1 MPPLHTLRLAEVF
14 EWLETSAEGLTSQE
28 AASRLAFYGHNALA
42 EPKATPLWKKF
53 TSQVGH
59 SMALMLI
66 AVGLLSI
73 IFYDAQRW
81 LGVLILL
88 IVLLNASFAFW
99 QEYRAATAVNALKR
113 LLPAHARVIR
123 DGQEIQILASDVV
136 PGEVLVLAEGDNI
149 PADARVIEEYGMRT
163 NNAILTGEATPSRKT
178 AEASLREGLT
188 EVERP
193 NLIFAGT
200 SVFSGTGRAVV
211 FATGMTTQFGRIANL
226 TQSVKEEPS
235 PLMQETRRMTTRITY
250 IAFGLGLLIFYV
262 VVRHLDQSWWE
273 GMIFALGVIVAIV
286 PEGLRPTLTLTLA
299 MAVRRLAKRHV
310 LVKQLAAVETLGTI
324 SVLCTD
330 KSGTLTQN
338 QMTAR
343 EVWVSRQKIKVS
355 GVGYEPSGKFSSSP
369 RDLDQLLIAASLC
382 NNSRLN
388 PPTLDRPQWTVLGDQ
403 TEAALRVLAIKG
415 GINENDLSATL
426 PRVHELPFDAR
437 RKRMSTIHRNSRSDV
452 VFVKGAPKE
461 ILQLCTRIMI
471 NGEEILLDNVIRS
484 EILAANDDYARAA
497 LRVLAFAC
505 RQLPPREGAFTS
517 EGMERDLTFIGLVG
531 MMDPPRPEIENAI
544 KRLRDSK
551 VRLVMI
557 TGDYGLTAESLARRV
572 GMLTSSSPRI
582 ITGGEL
588 DAMTETQVQS
598 ALSEEIIFA
607 RMAPEHKMRL
617 IDAFQARG
625 DVVAMSGDGVNDA
638 PALRKADIG
647 IAMGITGSDVAK
659 EAADVILTDDNF
671 ADIVSAIE
679 EGRAVYDNIRKF
691 ITYIFSS
698 NVPQIIPFILSS
710 LFGWLPLALSVFQ
723 ILIIDAGTDILP
735 ALALGTEQPEP
746 TVMNRK
752 PRRRSR
758 PLLDT
763 GLFVRAFAWLG
774 VIETVLCYIGFAWVY
789 YSAGY
794 ISLPLLPSQPRSLLP
809 EVTIHLLASTVYFIG
824 VLAAQMG
831 NALTCRTE
839 VDRVH
844 ELGWWQNHFLL
855 AGLLLQVILIG
866 GLVVVFFVP
875 INPHPV
881 PTWSWGLLIF
891 YPITIYGLD
900 RVRKFIVRHYVRP
913 DEYLQRS

>member
-1 MPPLHTLRLAEVF
+1 MQPLHTLRLAEVF
-14 EWLETSAEGLTSQE
+14 ESLETSAEGLTSHE

-42 EPKATPLWKKF
+42 DPKTTPLWKKF
-53 TSQVGH
+53 ISQVAH
-59 SMALMLI
+59 PMALMLI
-66 AVGLLSI
+66 AVGVLSI

-81 LGVLILL
+81 LGVLILF

-99 QEYRAATAVNALKR
+99 QEYRAATAVNALRK
-113 LLPAHARVIR
+113 LLPAYARVIR
-123 DGQEIQILASDVV
+123 DGQELKVLASDVV
-136 PGEVLVLAEGDNI
+136 PGDVLVLAEGDNI
-149 PADARVIEEYGMRT
+149 SADARVIEEYGMRT
-163 NNAILTGEATPSRKT
+163 NNATLTGEATPSRKT

-200 SVFSGTGRAVV
+200 SVFSGTARAVV
-211 FATGMTTQFGRIANL
+211 FATGMTTQFGRIAYL
-226 TQSVKEEPS
+226 TQSVREEPS

-250 IAFGLGLLIFYV
+250 IAIGLGLLIFYV
-262 VVRHLDQSWWE
+262 IVGYLEQSWWE
-273 GMIFALGVIVAIV
+273 GMIFALGVIVAVI

-369 RDLDQLLIAASLC
+369 RDLDQLLTAASLC

-388 PPTLDRPQWTVLGDQ
+388 PPTLERPQWSVLGDQ

-415 GINENDLSATL
+415 GINENDLNTTL

-437 RKRMSTIHRNSRSDV
+437 RKRMTTLHRGEIA
-452 VFVKGAPKE
+452 FVKGAPKE
-461 ILQLCTRIMI
+461 ILQLCTRLMI
-471 NGEEILLDNVIRS
+471 NGEEILLDNLIRS

-497 LRVLAFAC
+497 LRVLAFAR
-505 RQLPPREGAFTS
+505 RQLPPRDGVYTS
-517 EGMERDLTFIGLVG
+517 ESVERDLTFIGLVG

-544 KRLRDSK
+544 KRLRDGK

-572 GMLTSSSPRI
+572 GMLTSDSPRI
-582 ITGGEL
+582 LTGGEL
-588 DAMTETQVQS
+588 DAMTEPQVQS
-598 ALSEEIIFA
+598 ALNEEIIFA

-617 IDAFQARG
+617 IDAFQVRG

-746 TVMNRK
+746 TVMDRK
-752 PRRRSR
+752 PRRRGQ
-758 PLLDT
+758 PLL
-763 GLFVRAFAWLG
+763 GARLFIRALWLG

-794 ISLPLLPSQPRSLLP
+794 ISLPLLPTQPRSLLP

-831 NALTCRTE
+831 NAVTCRTE

-844 ELGWWQNHFLL
+844 ELGWWQNRFLL
-855 AGLLLQVILIG
+855 AGLALQAILIG
-866 GLVVVFFVP
+866 GLVAVFFLP
-875 INPHPV
+875 IHPHPV

-891 YPITIYGLD
+891 YPITVYGLD
-900 RVRKFIVRHYVRP
+900 RIRKTFIRHYLQSG
-913 DEYLQRS
+913 DYMQRS

>member
-1 MPPLHTLRLAEVF
+1 MQPLHTLRLAEVF
-14 EWLETSAEGLTSQE
+14 ESLETSAEGLTSHE

-42 EPKATPLWKKF
+42 DPKTTPLWKKF
-53 TSQVGH
+53 ISQVAH
-59 SMALMLI
+59 PMALMLI
-66 AVGLLSI
+66 AVGVLSI

-81 LGVLILL
+81 LGVLILF

-99 QEYRAATAVNALKR
+99 QEYRAATAVNALRK
-113 LLPAHARVIR
+113 LLPAYARVIR
-123 DGQEIQILASDVV
+123 DGQELKVLASDVV
-136 PGEVLVLAEGDNI
+136 PGDVLVLAEGDNI
-149 PADARVIEEYGMRT
+149 SADARVIEEYGMRT
-163 NNAILTGEATPSRKT
+163 NNATLTGEATPSRKT

-200 SVFSGTGRAVV
+200 SVFSGTARAVV

-226 TQSVKEEPS
+226 TQSVREEPS

-250 IAFGLGLLIFYV
+250 IAIGLGLLIFYV
-262 VVRHLDQSWWE
+262 IVGYLEQSWWE
-273 GMIFALGVIVAIV
+273 GMIFALGVIVAVI

-369 RDLDQLLIAASLC
+369 RDLDQLLTAASLC

-388 PPTLDRPQWTVLGDQ
+388 PPTLERPQWSVLGDQ

-415 GINENDLSATL
+415 GINENDLNTTL

-437 RKRMSTIHRNSRSDV
+437 RKRMTTLHRGEIA
-452 VFVKGAPKE
+452 FVKGAPKE
-461 ILQLCTRIMI
+461 ILQLCTRLMI
-471 NGEEILLDNVIRS
+471 NGEEILLDNLIRS

-497 LRVLAFAC
+497 LRVLAFAR
-505 RQLPPREGAFTS
+505 RQLPPRDGVYTS
-517 EGMERDLTFIGLVG
+517 EGVERDLTFIGLVG

-544 KRLRDSK
+544 KRLRDGK

-572 GMLTSSSPRI
+572 GMLTSDTPRI
-582 ITGGEL
+582 LTGGEL
-588 DAMTETQVQS
+588 DSMTEPQVQS
-598 ALSEEIIFA
+598 ALNEEIIFA

-617 IDAFQARG
+617 IDAFQVRG

-746 TVMNRK
+746 TVMDRK
-752 PRRRSR
+752 PRRRGQ
-758 PLLDT
+758 PLL
-763 GLFVRAFAWLG
+763 GARLFIRALWLG

-794 ISLPLLPSQPRSLLP
+794 ISLPLLPTQPRSLLP

-831 NALTCRTE
+831 NAVTCRTE

-844 ELGWWQNHFLL
+844 ELGWWQNRFLL
-855 AGLLLQVILIG
+855 AGLALQAILIG
-866 GLVVVFFVP
+866 GLVAVFFLP
-875 INPHPV
+875 IHPHPV

-891 YPITIYGLD
+891 YPITVYGLD
-900 RVRKFIVRHYVRP
+900 RIRKTFIRHYLQSG
-913 DEYLQRS
+913 DYMQRS

>member
-1 MPPLHTLRLAEVF
+1 MQPLHTLRTAEVF
-14 EWLETSAEGLTSQE
+14 ESLETSAEGLTSHE

-42 EPKATPLWKKF
+42 EPKATPLWQKF
-53 TSQVGH
+53 TSQVAH
-59 SMALMLI
+59 PMALMLI

-113 LLPAHARVIR
+113 LLPAYARVIR
-123 DGQEIQILASDVV
+123 DGQELKVLASDVV
-136 PGEVLVLAEGDNI
+136 PGDVLVLAEGDNI
-149 PADARVIEEYGMRT
+149 SADARVIEEYGLRT
-163 NNAILTGEATPSRKT
+163 NNATLTGEATPSRKT
-178 AEASLREGLT
+178 SESSLREGLT

-200 SVFSGTGRAVV
+200 SVFSGTARAVV

-235 PLMQETRRMTTRITY
+235 PLMQEMRRMTTRISYTA
-250 IAFGLGLLIFYV
+250 IGLGLLIFYV

-273 GMIFALGVIVAIV
+273 GMVFALGVIVAVV

-299 MAVRRLAKRHV
+299 MAVRRLAKRGV

-355 GVGYEPSGKFSSSP
+355 GVGYEPSGKFSASP
-369 RDLDQLLIAASLC
+369 YDLDQLLTAAFLC

-415 GINENDLSATL
+415 GVDENYLNTTL
-426 PRVHELPFDAR
+426 PRIHELPFDAR
-437 RKRMSTIHRNSRSDV
+437 RKRMSTIHRDSRGDIA
-452 VFVKGAPKE
+452 FVKGAPKE
-461 ILQLCTRIMI
+461 ILQLCTHIVI
-471 NGEEILLDNVIRS
+471 NGEEVPIDNTIRS

-497 LRVLAFAC
+497 LRVLAFAR
-505 RQLPPREGAFTS
+505 RQLPPRDGAYTS
-517 EGMERDLTFIGLVG
+517 ENVERALTFIGLVG
-531 MMDPPRPEIENAI
+531 MMDPPRPEIEQAI
-544 KRLRDSK
+544 KRLRDGK
-551 VRLVMI
+551 VRLAMI

-572 GMLTSSSPRI
+572 GMLTSDSPHI
-582 ITGGEL
+582 LTGGEL
-588 DAMTETQVQS
+588 DSMTDAQVQK
-598 ALSEEIIFA
+598 ALNEEIIFA

-647 IAMGITGSDVAK
+647 VAMGITGSDVAK

-698 NVPQIIPFILSS
+698 NVPQIIPFVLSS
-710 LFGWLPLALSVFQ
+710 FFGWIPLALSVFQ
-723 ILIIDAGTDILP
+723 ILLIDAGTDILP
-735 ALALGTEQPEP
+735 ALALGTEKPEP
-746 TVMNRK
+746 TVMKRK
-752 PRRRSR
+752 PRRRSQ

-763 GLFVRAFAWLG
+763 GLFLRAFAWLG
-774 VIETVLCYIGFAWVY
+774 MIEAILCYIGFVWVY
-789 YSAGY
+789 YSAG
-794 ISLPLLPSQPRSLLP
+794 ILSLPLLPTQPRTLLP
-809 EVTIHLLASTVYFIG
+809 DEVVHLLASTVYFIG
-824 VLAAQMG
+824 VLAAQIG
-831 NALTCRTE
+831 NAFTCRTE
-839 VDRVH
+839 VDRVR
-844 ELGWWQNHFLL
+844 ELGWSKNRFLL
-855 AGLLLQVILIG
+855 AGVVIQIALIVS
-866 GLVVVFFVP
+866 LIVWLILP
-875 INPHPV
+875 IESNPV
-881 PTWSWGLLIF
+881 PSWSWGLLMVYPLMIF
-891 YPITIYGLD
+891 GLD
-900 RVRKFIVRHYVRP
+900 RVRKFLVRHFVRP
-913 DEYLQRS
+913 EEYLQRS

>member
-1 MPPLHTLRLAEVF
+1 MQPLHTLRLAEVF
-14 EWLETSAEGLTSQE
+14 ESLETSAEGLTSHE
-28 AASRLAFYGHNALA
+28 AASRLAFYGHNALTD
-42 EPKATPLWKKF
+42 PKATPLWKKF
-53 TSQVGH
+53 ISQVAH
-59 SMALMLI
+59 PMALMLI
-66 AVGLLSI
+66 AVGVLSI

-81 LGVLILL
+81 LGVLILF

-99 QEYRAATAVNALKR
+99 QEYRAATAVNALKK
-113 LLPAHARVIR
+113 LLPAYARVIR
-123 DGQEIQILASDVV
+123 GGQELKALASDVV
-136 PGEVLVLAEGDNI
+136 PGDLLVLAEGDNI

-163 NNAILTGEATPSRKT
+163 NNATLTGEATPSRKT

-193 NLIFAGT
+193 NLIFAGS

-250 IAFGLGLLIFYV
+250 IALGLGLTIFFV
-262 VVRHLDQSWWE
+262 MLTELEQSWWE
-273 GMIFALGVIVAIV
+273 AMVFALGVIVAVI
-286 PEGLRPTLTLTLA
+286 PEGLRPTLTLSLA

-355 GVGYEPSGKFSSSP
+355 GVGYDPSGKFSSAP
-369 RDLDQLLIAASLC
+369 PDLDQLLTAASLC

-388 PPTLDRPQWTVLGDQ
+388 PPTPERPQWTVLGDQ

-415 GINENDLSATL
+415 GLNENNLNTTL

-437 RKRMSTIHRNSRSDV
+437 RKRMTTIHRGEIA
-452 VFVKGAPKE
+452 FVKGAPKE
-461 ILQLCTRIMI
+461 ILQLCARILI
-471 NGEEILLDNVIRS
+471 NGEEILMDNMIRS

-497 LRVLAFAC
+497 LRVLAFAR
-505 RQLPPREGAFTS
+505 RQLPPRTGAYAPDS
-517 EGMERDLTFIGLVG
+517 VERDLTFIGLVG

-544 KRLRDSK
+544 KRLRDGK

-588 DAMTETQVQS
+588 DAMTEPQVQS
-598 ALSEEIIFA
+598 ALNEEIIFA

-659 EAADVILTDDNF
+659 EAADVILTEDNF

-746 TVMNRK
+746 TAMNRK
-752 PRRRSR
+752 PRRRSQ
-758 PLLDT
+758 PLLNG
-763 GLFVRAFAWLG
+763 GLFLRAFAWLG
-774 VIETVLCYIGFAWVY
+774 MIETVLCYIGFAWVY

-809 EVTIHLLASTVYFIG
+809 DVTIHLLASTVYFIG
-824 VLAAQMG
+824 VLAAQIG
-831 NALTCRTE
+831 NAFTCRTE

-866 GLVVVFFVP
+866 GLVAVFFVP

-881 PTWSWGLLIF
+881 PTGSWGLLIF

-900 RVRKFIVRHYVRP
+900 RVRKFVVRHYVRP